1 VSELL
6 PPAST
11 GLERALNKLVK
22 QRLANLPWYLREVWN
37 PQTCPEHLL
46 PWLAWA
52 LSIDSWDATW
62 PVHIKRA
69 RIASAIAVQR
79 RKGTVQSVVDVV
91 RSFGGAVRFREWWQ
105 TTPPGT
111 PHTFHLNVAL
121 GGQEEAPSST
131 FIDQVIAEV
140 QRTKPVRSHFDFT
153 VAVNARGAIGLRGVA
168 RPIVY
173 ARLSCAAP
181 VAGAGGPP
189 PSMLTLG
196 GEPLTLGGENLTL
209 GV

>member
-1 VSELL
+1 MIDLL
-6 PPAST
+6 PPNAT
-11 GLERALNKLVK
+11 KLERALDKLLRK
-22 QRLANLPWYLREVWN
+22 RFSNLPWRMRDVWN
-37 PQTCPEHLL
+37 PWSCPEHLL

-52 LSIDSWDATW
+52 LSIDSWDASW
-62 PVHIKRA
+62 PVHIRRA

-91 RSFGGAVRFREWWQ
+91 SSFGGDVRFREWWQ
-105 TTPPGT
+105 NDPPGV

-121 GGQEEAPSST
+121 GGQAEAPSGE

-153 VAVNARGAIGLRGVA
+153 VAVNARARIGLRAVA
-168 RPIVY
+168 RPIVW
-173 ARLSCAAP
+173 ARLECAAP
-181 VAGAGGPP
+181 AAGPGGIPP
-189 PSMLTLG
+189 TVLTLG
-196 GEPLTLGGENLTL
+196 GEPLTLGGDYLTL